1 MQWRKWCTMGEK
13 HEKQQ
18 QFSHLYKN
26 TESKVVLCKTI
37 SKRPLVD
44 RLTPDTEKV
53 IVAILMGQ
61 WQACYLLE
69 VHRRQFSRVIYTII
83 AFITADPCRMVF
95 AKKKHCITH
104 MARVDIIY
112 SLCLL
117 NARSQAIFLGPVVDG
132 DFAISAYLL

>member
-1 MQWRKWCTMGEK
+1 MGEK

-61 WQACYLLE
+61 
-69 VHRRQFSRVIYTII
+69 
-83 AFITADPCRMVF
+83 
-95 AKKKHCITH
+95 
-104 MARVDIIY
+104 
-112 SLCLL
+112 
-117 NARSQAIFLGPVVDG
+117 
-132 DFAISAYLL
+132 